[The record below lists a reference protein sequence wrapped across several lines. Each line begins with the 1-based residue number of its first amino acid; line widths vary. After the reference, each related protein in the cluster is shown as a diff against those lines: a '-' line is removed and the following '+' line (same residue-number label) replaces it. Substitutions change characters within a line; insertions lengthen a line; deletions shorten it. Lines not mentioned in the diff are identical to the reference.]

1 MSGHFDSA
9 VCAKATLDDL
19 ASDRIRWFVTGA
31 RRRRGP
37 DIPKDATPQDL
48 LERLHLLSQGRLTNA
63 AVILFGRDPHR
74 LLALPPIKCLH
85 FQGPTGAT
93 LLNQQSVCKGTIF
106 GWIFEASFFALKGLS
121 RADPSR
127 WDLPSYDIP
136 KEAVHEAV
144 LNALVHQDYSSAI
157 GMQVAIYS
165 DRLEIFNPGALP
177 PSLTLDQLRRPH
189 SSGPGNPLLA
199 QTLCPI
205 ENMDGKGVGT
215 TGMIEHCRKAGLPE
229 PEFKLRNGFLAIL
242 HRPRHRPPAPPPGQA
257 GGQEPR
263 PVPPAPPAPTVPD
276 ETKRLLM
283 ACQGEMTREQLQKE
297 LHLSSQENFRKLYLL
312 PALQN
317 GLVEM
322 TIPDKPNSRLQ
333 KYRLTAK
340 GKAVLA
346 SLL

>member
-1 MSGHFDSA
+1 
-9 VCAKATLDDL
+9 V
-19 ASDRIRWFVTGA
+19 
-31 RRRRGP
+31 
-37 DIPKDATPQDL
+37 
-48 LERLHLLSQGRLTNA
+48 
-63 AVILFGRDPHR
+63 
-74 LLALPPIKCLH
+74 
-85 FQGPTGAT
+85 
-93 LLNQQSVCKGTIF
+93 
-106 GWIFEASFFALKGLS
+106 
-121 RADPSR
+121 RA
-127 WDLPSYDIP
+127 
-136 KEAVHEAV
+136 
-144 LNALVHQDYSSAI
+144 
-157 GMQVAIYS
+157 
-165 DRLEIFNPGALP
+165 
-177 PSLTLDQLRRPH
+177 
-189 SSGPGNPLLA
+189 NPLLA

-215 TGMIEHCRKAGLPE
+215 PGMIEHCRKAGLPE
-229 PEFKLRNGFLAIL
+229 PEFQLRNGFLAIL
-242 HRPRHRPPAPPPGQA
+242 HRPRHRPPSPPPGQA